1 MKDAPA
7 NQRELFH
14 TSPVRVMKSN
24 LKFLTLNQS
33 DSPLSFSPLA
43 CLKPICGVSLSAVYI
58 IGAVIDVVYF
68 KFVNQRTIIAC
79 AYQLIGQAAVVKL
92 NFLMGIADA

>member
-43 CLKPICGVSLSAVYI
+43 CLKPICGVSDTEKRKL
-58 IGAVIDVVYF
+58 GA
-68 KFVNQRTIIAC
+68 KA
-79 AYQLIGQAAVVKL
+79 
-92 NFLMGIADA
+92 